1 MIADTNLKMVLAG
14 AVSSADKAVTQNE
27 VYCDVQIDVG
37 FDTKAAV

>member
-37 FDTKAAV
+37 LDTKAAV